1 MEPLPLGD
9 RLQTPASVRI
19 IYFLNIYLLFCPLS
33 FLSFSFLF
41 MLSFLLSFSQA
52 VNCPV
57 DTSNPAETWSQT
69 LSGTTATSTCNGG
82 YYSSLG
88 PQRNCTQSQS
98 NGVWGTVINPCNGD
112 DYSLFLMH
120 KRFSKETKPK
130 DLACLF
136 FVFCFL
142 FFVFCFCLFQLCIVL
157 LIQAR
162 QMWRGSKLSL
172 GPLQRAL
179 VTLDTIQARALKEP
193 APRME
198 EVRLGQLCQ
207 IPALVSL
214 LW

>member
-57 DTSNPAETWSQT
+57 DTSNLAETWSQT

-88 PQRNCTQSQS
+88 PQRNCIQSQS
-98 NGVWGTVINPCNGD
+98 NGVWGTVVNPCNGD
-112 DYSLFLMH
+112 DHSSSLLMH
-120 KRFSKETKPK
+120 KQFTKR
-130 DLACLF
+130 LNSRSHLIV
-136 FVFCFL
+136 FVFVCYFSCVL
-142 FFVFCFCLFQLCIVL
+142 FCWF
-157 LIQAR
+157 
-162 QMWRGSKLSL
+162 KL
-172 GPLQRAL
+172 AKCD
-179 VTLDTIQARALKEP
+179 V
-193 APRME
+193 APNSVWNDCNE
-198 EVRLGQLCQ
+198 HL
-207 IPALVSL
+207 
-214 LW
+214 